1 VFVDVS
7 LMLGN
12 KEFVMT
18 HCGNTHHWLTY
29 LWDAAAGVLSEVFT
43 TVCINARNLILVS

>member
-1 VFVDVS
+1 LSKGASVEGSTSINVEKVFVDVS

-29 LWDAAAGVLSEVFT
+29 L
-43 TVCINARNLILVS
+43 